1 MDFTIPDLSTTYH
14 ERYQWCSAYLKGLTD
29 LKTNPE
35 RYIDLGVWKEHF
47 DLMVNTGARDER
59 AKKTSRRY
67 HYYAGDASR
76 SLAQDPGYK
85 WLRDN
90 GTYRPGKPLS
100 DMLHC
105 AVVHNIVTH
114 LLSYVDRLDYA
125 ALVYANER
133 NN

>member
-1 MDFTIPDLSTTYH
+1 MDFNTPDLSTTYH
-14 ERYQWCSAYLKGLTD
+14 DRYKWCSAYLKGLPD

-35 RYIDLGVWKEHF
+35 RFIDLGVWKEHF
-47 DLMVNTGARDER
+47 DHMVNGGARDER

-67 HYYAGDASR
+67 HYGGEASR

-85 WLRDN
+85 WLRSN
-90 GTYRPGKPLS
+90 GQARPGKPLS

-105 AVVHNIVTH
+105 VIVHNIVVH

-133 NN
+133 KN